1 MVIYESSTISSV
13 GSEVVALVG
22 GTVYP
27 SPESEP
33 LRDTA
38 VVLRGGRIEA
48 IGGAAPVD
56 SQRIDC
62 TGLSI
67 CAGFHNSHVHF
78 FERKWAKA
86 AEIPAAEL
94 GRQLEDML
102 TKYGFTTVFDTGSQ
116 WENTRTIRDRIESG
130 EVNGPAIRSTGEGL
144 IAPGGA
150 PSDTVL
156 AMMGVSPIALTE
168 LTDEDQAAAAARRL
182 LDAGVD
188 GVKLFVSSPRVA
200 PIPEPVMAAA
210 IREAHRDGKPAF
222 AHPNNAAD
230 VLTAVRAGVDIV
242 AHTTPSSGAWEPSLI
257 DEMRARNVA
266 ITPTLTLWQWYL
278 RHDRASA
285 QQRMV
290 ETAVGQL
297 SAWVRAGGEVLF
309 GTDLGAVEYD
319 PTPEYVLMSQAGMS
333 FRQILE
339 SLTTAPAR
347 RFGGD
352 ARIAPGLP
360 ADLVVFAGDPAEDI
374 RALGR
379 VRYTIRGGRVVFNR
393 P

>member
-1 MVIYESSTISSV
+1 V
-13 GSEVVALVG
+13 GSDVVALTG
-22 GTVYP
+22 GTVYA
-27 SPESEP
+27 SPEAEP
-33 LRDTA
+33 LRDT
-38 VVLRGGRIEA
+38 VVILRGDRIDA
-48 IGGAAPVD
+48 VGGAIPPDAR
-56 SQRIDC
+56 RIDC

-86 AEIPAAEL
+86 EEIPPAEL

-102 TKYGFTTVFDTGSQ
+102 TRYGFTTVFDTGSQ
-116 WENTRTIRDRIESG
+116 WENTRTIRDRIASG
-130 EVNGPAIRSTGEGL
+130 DVDGPAIRSTGEGL

-156 AMMGVSPIALTE
+156 AMMGVFPVALTE
-168 LTDEDQAAAAARRL
+168 LTDEEQAGSAARRL

-188 GVKLFVSSPRVA
+188 AVKLFVSSPRVA
-200 PIPEPVMAAA
+200 PIPEAVMAAA
-210 IREAHRDGKPAF
+210 VREAHRAGKPAF

-230 VLTAVRAGVDIV
+230 VLAAVRAGVDIV
-242 AHTTPSSGAWEPSLI
+242 AHTTPASGAWDAPLI

-278 RHDRASA
+278 RHDRNSA
-285 QQRMV
+285 RDRMV

-297 SAWVRAGGEVLF
+297 RDWVRAGGEVLF

-319 PTPEYVLMSQAGMS
+319 PTPEYALMAQAGMT
-333 FRQILE
+333 FPQILE

-352 ARIAPGLP
+352 AQVAPGLA
-360 ADLVVFAGDPAEDI
+360 ADLVAFAGDPTEDV
-374 RALGR
+374 RALAQ
-379 VRYTIRGGRVVFNR
+379 VRYTIRGGRVISSR
-393 P
+393 S

>member
-1 MVIYESSTISSV
+1 MCQATIS
-13 GSEVVALVG
+13 GVASDWLVLAG
-22 GTVYP
+22 GTVYAAP
-27 SPESEP
+27 DVPPVRE
-33 LRDTA
+33 A
-38 VVLRGGRIEA
+38 VVVRGGTVDA
-48 IGGAAPVD
+48 IGGPAPAD
-56 SQRIDC
+56 ARRIDC
-62 TGLSI
+62 SGLSI

-94 GRQLEDML
+94 ARQLADML
-102 TKYGFTTVFDTGSQ
+102 LRYGFTTVFDTGSQ

-130 EVNGPAIRSTGEGL
+130 EVAGPAIRSTGEGL

-150 PSDTVL
+150 PSDTVV
-156 AMMGVSPIALTE
+156 AMMGLFPIAFTE
-168 LTDEDQAAAAARRL
+168 LTGDPQAASAARRL

-188 GVKLFVSSPRVA
+188 AVKLFVSSPGIA
-200 PIPEPVMAAA
+200 PIPEAVMAPAVA
-210 IREAHRDGKPAF
+210 EAHRAGKPVF

-230 VLTAVRAGVDIV
+230 LLAAVRVGVDIV
-242 AHTTPSSGAWEPSLI
+242 AHTTPASGAWDAALI

-266 ITPTLTLWQWYL
+266 ITPTLMLWQWYL
-278 RHDRASA
+278 RHDRNSTRD
-285 QQRMV
+285 RMI
-290 ETAVGQL
+290 ETATGQL
-297 SAWVRAGGEVLF
+297 REWVRAGGEVLF

-319 PTPEYVLMSQAGMS
+319 PTPEYVLMAEAGLS
-333 FRQILE
+333 FGRILE

-352 ARIAPGLP
+352 GRIAPGLA
-360 ADLVVFAGDPAEDI
+360 ADLVVLDGDPEKDI

-379 VRYTIRGGRVVFNR
+379 VRHTIRGGRVIFSR